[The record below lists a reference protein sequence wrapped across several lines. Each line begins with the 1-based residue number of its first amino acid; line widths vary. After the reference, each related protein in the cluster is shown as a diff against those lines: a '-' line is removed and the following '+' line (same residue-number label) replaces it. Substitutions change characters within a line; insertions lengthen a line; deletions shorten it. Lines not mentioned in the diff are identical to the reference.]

1 MKVPLELIESAPELL
16 DSRHELLEGCRT
28 FAETR
33 HAGLKFKILSL
44 SFLESASYLLFYDG
58 TELFYGDL
66 HVPKY
71 HFAHKESKDPV
82 NFSHDPSFTM
92 ELKP

>member
-1 MKVPLELIESAPELL
+1 
-16 DSRHELLEGCRT
+16 
-28 FAETR
+28 
-33 HAGLKFKILSL
+33 LSL

-58 TELFYGDL
+58 TKLFYGDL

>member
-1 MKVPLELIESAPELL
+1 MIKFIDKTINL
-16 DSRHELLEGCRT
+16 RH
-28 FAETR
+28 F
-33 HAGLKFKILSL
+33 
-44 SFLESASYLLFYDG
+44 YLFFDDG
-58 TELFYGDL
+58 AELFYGDL